1 MSGPQFV
8 HLQTFS
14 RKTNPVG
21 QSVTQIF
28 GELLRDPQF
37 SRHLDDPN
45 PPQTVDGIPPE
56 ELVARHDAMI
66 NAARVAVKVK
76 GKTHYRSIRQ
86 DRHTLLTA
94 ISSYPLT
101 WDQICGNP
109 EEEEALR
116 AWERRNVTFFRNL
129 FGRQYQA
136 TYRHTD
142 EPYPHLHIYA
152 LPELIPGV
160 DATLL
165 HPGKRAKDLME
176 TQERAQGRSPREA
189 LAAANRALKA
199 AMRDFQD
206 DYYLNVGEPSGLL
219 RIGPRRQRLSRKDYL
234 AQKHAARLRS
244 TSALEARSQDISTK
258 EISLRRSESEM
269 AESAKALALVITHL
283 RRLVSTIGRTL
294 GLGNFKT
301 LAEGL
306 AALQRTAD
314 DIQTQIES
322 PTESQQS
329 ETPSPM

>member
-8 HLQTFS
+8 HIQTFS
-14 RKTNPVG
+14 RKANPAG

-37 SRHLDDPN
+37 SRHLDDPH
-45 PPQTVDGIPPE
+45 PPETVDGVPPE
-56 ELVARHDAMI
+56 ELVARHDVMI
-66 NAARVAVKVK
+66 NAARVTVKVK

-94 ISSYPLT
+94 IASYPLT
-101 WDQICGNP
+101 WDQISGNP

-116 AWERRNVTFFRNL
+116 AWESRNVAFFRNL
-129 FGRQYQA
+129 FGEQYQA

-142 EPYPHLHIYA
+142 EPYPHLHVYA

-165 HPGKRAKDLME
+165 HPGKRVKGLIE
-176 TQERAQGRSPREA
+176 TRERAQGRAPREA

-206 DYYLNVGEPSGLL
+206 DYYLNVGEPCGLL
-219 RIGPRRQRLSRKDYL
+219 RIGPRRQRLSRKDYR

-244 TSALEARSQDISTK
+244 TSALEARSQHISTK
-258 EISLRRSESEM
+258 ESSLRRSEGEM
-269 AESAKALALVITHL
+269 AESAKALALVIRHL
-283 RRLVSTIGRTL
+283 SGLVSTIGRTL
-294 GLGNFKT
+294 GLGDFKT

-306 AALQRTAD
+306 TALQKTAD
-314 DIQTQIES
+314 DIQTQIGK
-322 PTESQQS
+322 PTEHQQS
-329 ETPSPM
+329 ETPAPM